1 MSNSS
6 NDKRKRDLF
15 ALVGEQ
21 AYGGGR
27 SYSRYQP
34 MVSKGQTDFK
44 KRVKLSLPPKTKN
57 LFYDGATEYDR
68 WLLEPLK
75 KVNGVIFPFVPQII
89 VNNSANYS
97 AQSPA
102 HTNYPYQVY
111 QNSTIGTI
119 NLFGQFSAQ
128 TQEEAKKKYG
138 HISDWDV

>member
-15 ALVGEQ
+15 FQVGEQ

-27 SYSRYQP
+27 DYRRYQP
-34 MVSKGQTDFK
+34 FSSFKSGNAQDHK

-102 HTNYPYQVY
+102 HTNYPYQV
-111 QNSTIGTI
+111 IGY
-119 NLFGQFSAQ
+119 SC
-128 TQEEAKKKYG
+128 
-138 HISDWDV
+138 